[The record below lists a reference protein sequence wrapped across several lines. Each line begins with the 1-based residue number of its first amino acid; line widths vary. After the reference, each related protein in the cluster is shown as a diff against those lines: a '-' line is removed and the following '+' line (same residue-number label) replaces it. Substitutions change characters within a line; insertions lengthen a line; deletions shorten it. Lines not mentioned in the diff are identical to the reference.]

1 MIDATAAFVSS
12 CNILACLAA
21 EGPRE
26 DELLEADCRPPP
38 EERVR
43 REEEEEEEEEVGV
56 ARLPSQGVQSW
67 SLESGGKRRK
77 KFCKT
82 SNGLKIRLG
91 AKKV

>member
-12 CNILACLAA
+12 SNILACLAA

-43 REEEEEEEEEVGV
+43 REEEEEEVGV

-67 SLESGGKRRK
+67 SLESAGKRRK